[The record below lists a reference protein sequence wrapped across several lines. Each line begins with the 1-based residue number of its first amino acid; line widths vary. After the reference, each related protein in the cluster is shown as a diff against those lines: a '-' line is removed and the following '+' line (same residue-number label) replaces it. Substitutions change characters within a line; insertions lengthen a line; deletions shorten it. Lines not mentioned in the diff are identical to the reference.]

1 MKIVKRSIA
10 ISRVEQALLID
21 SPKMTD
27 KAKAGDFKRL
37 YFGQEF
43 CERLLPSISQLKAV
57 KLKAE
62 KSGKKFTLL
71 TPPVTEAGINK
82 MRLLLKCLSK
92 EDEVVA
98 NDYGMLYML
107 SLEFVNPVIIGRL
120 IGRNTLLVLNG
131 MAKDSGLVRQY
142 VGLLGERVFMLE
154 VDSFNSQDINPLL
167 QGLIRFSFRSEPFF
181 WTVTRR
187 CAFNRRNNGLNKFG
201 PCNKECL
208 RQKAVIRNKAAG
220 KLFLLK
226 GNGIIDLSPVPD
238 EPAAS
243 INLQRIVKVYR

>member
-1 MKIVKRSIA
+1 M
-10 ISRVEQALLID
+10 ID

-27 KAKAGDFKRL
+27 KAKTGDFKRV

-43 CERLLPSISQLKAV
+43 CERLLPSVSQLKAA
-57 KLKAE
+57 KQ
-62 KSGKKFTLL
+62 KSRILGKKFTLL
-71 TPPVTEAGINK
+71 TPPVTEAGISK
-82 MRLLLKCLSK
+82 IRLLLKCLSD

-107 SLEFVNPVIIGRL
+107 GQESANPVVIGRL
-120 IGRNTLLVLNG
+120 IGRNILLALNG

-142 VGLLGERVFMLE
+142 IGILGERVFMLE

-167 QGLIRFSFRSEPFF
+167 QGLIRFSFRSESFF

-201 PCNKECL
+201 PCRKECL
-208 RQKAVIRNKAAG
+208 RQKVVIRNKAAG

-226 GNGIIDLSPVPD
+226 GNSIVDLEPPPD

-243 INLQRIVKVYR
+243 IILQRIVRAYK